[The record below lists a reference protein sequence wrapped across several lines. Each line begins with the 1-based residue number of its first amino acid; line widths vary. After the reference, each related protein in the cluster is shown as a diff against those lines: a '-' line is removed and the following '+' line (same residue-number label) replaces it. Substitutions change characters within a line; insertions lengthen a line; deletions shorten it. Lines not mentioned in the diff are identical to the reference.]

1 MKLCIDFWNK
11 SLYVY
16 LVAFCKY
23 RLNLFTLH
31 SVPTGTVNPDYKPIE
46 IGIKDNNKEKIIKII
61 IGSAVSCMTALML
74 FIFTILYFRRRSN
87 RLQQVVKDEVMPL
100 R

>member
-1 MKLCIDFWNK
+1 MWHKDFWNR
-11 SLYVY
+11 SPYVY

-23 RLNLFTLH
+23 RLNLFNLDL
-31 SVPTGTVNPDYKPIE
+31 VANRTVNPAYNSTE
-46 IGIKDNNKEKIIKII
+46 TGIKDNQEKVIKVI
-61 IGSAVSCMTALML
+61 IGIVVSCVTALML

-87 RLQQVVKDEVMPL
+87 RLQQVVTDEVIPL

>member
-1 MKLCIDFWNK
+1 MCIDFWNK

-23 RLNLFTLH
+23 RLNLFNLH
-31 SVPTGTVNPDYKPIE
+31 SAPTETVNPDYKPTE
-46 IGIKDNNKEKIIKII
+46 IGIKDNNKENIKII
-61 IGSAVSCMTALML
+61 IGSAVSCMAALML

>member
-1 MKLCIDFWNK
+1 MCIDFWNK

-23 RLNLFTLH
+23 RLNLFNLH
-31 SVPTGTVNPDYKPIE
+31 SAPTKTVNPDYKPTE
-46 IGIKDNNKEKIIKII
+46 IGIKDNKKENIIKII
-61 IGSAVSCMTALML
+61 IGSAVSCMAALML

-87 RLQQVVKDEVMPL
+87 RLQRVVKDEVMPL

>member
-1 MKLCIDFWNK
+1 MWHKDIRNR
-11 SLYVY
+11 SPYVY

-23 RLNLFTLH
+23 RLNLFNLNL
-31 SVPTGTVNPDYKPIE
+31 VPTRTVNPAYNSTE
-46 IGIKDNNKEKIIKII
+46 TGIKDNNKEKVIKVI
-61 IGSAVSCMTALML
+61 IGIVVSCMTALMF

-87 RLQQVVKDEVMPL
+87 RLQQVVTDEVIPL

>member
-1 MKLCIDFWNK
+1 MWHKDFWNR
-11 SLYVY
+11 SPYVY

-23 RLNLFTLH
+23 RLNLFNLNL
-31 SVPTGTVNPDYKPIE
+31 VPTRTVNPAYNSSE
-46 IGIKDNNKEKIIKII
+46 TGIKDNNKEKFIKVI
-61 IGSAVSCMTALML
+61 IGIAVSCMTALML

-87 RLQQVVKDEVMPL
+87 RLQQVVTDEVIPL

>member
-1 MKLCIDFWNK
+1 MWHKDFSNR
-11 SLYVY
+11 SPYVY

-23 RLNLFTLH
+23 RLNLFNLNL
-31 SVPTGTVNPDYKPIE
+31 VPTRTVNPAYNSTE
-46 IGIKDNNKEKIIKII
+46 TGIKDNNKEKVIKVI
-61 IGSAVSCMTALML
+61 IGIAVSCMTALML

-87 RLQQVVKDEVMPL
+87 RLQQVVTDEVIPL